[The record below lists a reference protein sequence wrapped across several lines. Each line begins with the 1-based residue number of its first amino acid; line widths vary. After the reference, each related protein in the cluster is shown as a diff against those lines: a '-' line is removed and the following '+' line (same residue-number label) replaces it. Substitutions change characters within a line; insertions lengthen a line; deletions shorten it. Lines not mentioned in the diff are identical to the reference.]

1 MIVSV
6 YATALNGVW
15 DTSISHVRFVYNS
28 SFTDTLKYYFINMR
42 NIILLM

>member
-15 DTSISHVRFVYNS
+15 DTAISHVTVYNTP
-28 SFTDTLKYYFINMR
+28 FTDTLKYYFINMR
-42 NIILLM
+42 NITLLI